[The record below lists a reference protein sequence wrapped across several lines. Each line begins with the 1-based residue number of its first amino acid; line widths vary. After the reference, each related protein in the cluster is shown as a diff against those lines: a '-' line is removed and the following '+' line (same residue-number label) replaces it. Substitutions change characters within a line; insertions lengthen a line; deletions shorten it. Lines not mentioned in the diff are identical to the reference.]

1 MAIGAAAA
9 AAAGSILAAKLS
21 HYSNADLQSRQF
33 EEQEKLQQRAE
44 QANADAVRNQA
55 PLQVTGMQQAGLN
68 PAGVTGA
75 GAPSMS
81 AGVAAGAASQLG
93 SVFDGLSQ
101 LVQAIK
107 QPSETEKVFAETGLV
122 RANTEKVE
130 AETAQ
135 VHQQVNLVTPKT
147 LTKMDADISKLHQ
160 DIRSAK
166 NANDMFDS
174 QRNFLREHS
183 KSVFAAFIQ
192 KLQDSKMYDS
202 LSDDTKDTLSKL
214 ASGELTVDQGAYD
227 ALIKTIDA
235 QMKISDAD
243 RKLIDNAFANTLT
256 VRQFMDS
263 GVMEALTKFPEDT
276 RKELYKRIDKY
287 GKEVEG
293 ITQDIKTAKTQA
305 ALNKA
310 LERLYNFNRESSEL
324 NDVKWLAKHG
334 RNDDVD
340 VRTSE
345 QSLNNLYEL
354 LQGTTRALEMM
365 IMVRSAGRAAG
376 PGFAGSAPPI
386 VKPTESEIKRVNAPR
401 TFNQTNNYGSF
412 GDYRSFGR

>member
-9 AAAGSILAAKLS
+9 AAGGSILSAKLS

-33 EEQEKLQQRAE
+33 AEQEKLQERANE
-44 QANADAVRNQA
+44 ANSAAVRNQA

-68 PAGVTGA
+68 PASVTGA
-75 GAPSMS
+75 GAPAVSS
-81 AGVAAGAASQLG
+81 GTASGAASQLG

-135 VHQQVNLVTPKT
+135 VHQQVNVVTPKS
-147 LTKMDADISKLHQ
+147 LSKMDADIAKLHQ

-166 NANDMFDS
+166 NVNDMFDS
-174 QRNFLREHS
+174 QRNFLKEHS

-214 ASGELTVDQGAYD
+214 ASGELIVDQGAYD

-235 QMKISDAD
+235 QTKISDAD
-243 RKLIDNAFANTLT
+243 KKLIDNAFANNLT

-263 GVMEALTKFPEDT
+263 GVMDALTKFPEDT
-276 RKELYKRIDKY
+276 RKELYKRIEKY
-287 GKEVEG
+287 SKEIEG

-305 ALNKA
+305 SLNKA
-310 LERLYNFNRESSEL
+310 LERLHTFNRESAEL
-324 NDVKWLAKHG
+324 NDVKWLAKQG
-334 RNDDVD
+334 RIDDVD

-354 LQGTTRALEMM
+354 LQGTTRALEMI
-365 IMVRSAGRAAG
+365 IMARTAGRSAGTA
-376 PGFAGSAPPI
+376 PAGSSPPI

-401 TFNQTNNYGSF
+401 TFNQTNNYGSYEN
-412 GDYRSFGR
+412 YRSFGH